1 MNHNDGKIGKDYLSN
16 AASEAGVQ
24 LYKMVGGKKHCN
36 RHQDQS

>member
-1 MNHNDGKIGKDYLSN
+1 MNHNDGKIGKDYFQMRLQ
-16 AASEAGVQ
+16 EAGVQ